1 MRRILRRLAIFA
13 ATLLGASILIFAV
26 TAALPGDIV
35 EVLLGTDATPEAVAR
50 LRREFG
56 LDRPLPV
63 RYLEWLGGVLTGNFG
78 VSHFN
83 HQPVLALIA
92 PRLAVTAWL
101 VGLGIVGSVLI
112 ALPAGMVAALK
123 RRHWQGFSVNALAQV
138 GMAIPVFFGGIVLT
152 LIFAVWLRWLPAN
165 DYVPLRTDPL
175 EWARHLVLPVVTLSL
190 VQGAVLIR
198 YVRSAFVEV
207 LSEDYYRT
215 ARAIGWT
222 PTAALLRH
230 GVRNAAVSLVTV
242 IGLQLSAVL
251 VGAIVVEQV
260 FNLPGL
266 GTLLLNAVAQ
276 RDLFVIQGTV
286 MFLVLAVLVINAIVD
301 FSYLLIDPRQTNEA
315 RAESR
320 TGSGLD
326 ERSEQD
332 RARGEVG

>member
-1 MRRILRRLAIFA
+1 MTWRILRRLGIFA
-13 ATLLGASILIFAV
+13 VTLLGASILIFVV
-26 TAALPGDIV
+26 TAALPGDIAQ
-35 EVLLGTDATPEAVAR
+35 VLLGTDATPEAVAA
-50 LRREFG
+50 LREQLG

-78 VSHFN
+78 VSHLSG
-83 HQPVLALIA
+83 QPVLSLLA

-101 VGLGIVGSVLI
+101 VVLGIIGALLF

-123 RRHWQGFSVNALAQV
+123 RRHWQGFTVNGLAQI
-138 GMAIPVFFGGIVLT
+138 GMAIPVFWGGILLVLV
-152 LIFAVWLRWLPAN
+152 FAVWLRWLPAN
-165 DYVPLRTDPL
+165 DYVPLRTDPVQ
-175 EWARHLVLPVVTLSL
+175 WAAHLVLPVFTLSL

-207 LSEDYYRT
+207 LNEDYYRT

-242 IGLQLSAVL
+242 LGLQLSAVL

-260 FNLPGL
+260 FTLPGL
-266 GTLLLNAVAQ
+266 GTLLLTAVAQ

-286 MFLVLAVLVINAIVD
+286 MFLVLAVLVINAVVD
-301 FSYLLIDPRQTNEA
+301 FSYLLIDPRQ
-315 RAESR
+315 R
-320 TGSGLD
+320 TGRD
-326 ERSEQD
+326 AE
-332 RARGEVG
+332 

>member
-1 MRRILRRLAIFA
+1 MGRILRRLGIFA
-13 ATLLGASILIFAV
+13 VTLLGASVLIFAV
-26 TAALPGDIV
+26 TAALPGDIAQ
-35 EVLLGTDATPEAVAR
+35 VLLGTDATPEAVEQ
-50 LRREFG
+50 LRRELG
-56 LDRPLPV
+56 LDRPLAV
-63 RYLEWLGGVLTGNFG
+63 RYLEWLGGVLTGDFG
-78 VSHFN
+78 VSHLSN
-83 HQPVLALIA
+83 QPVLALIG

-101 VGLGIVGSVLI
+101 VGLSIVGALLI

-123 RRHWQGFSVNALAQV
+123 RRHWQGFAVNALAQL
-138 GMAIPVFFGGIVLT
+138 GMAIPVFFGGILIVLV
-152 LIFAVWLRWLPAN
+152 FAVWLQWLPAN
-165 DYVPLRTDPL
+165 GYRPLLADPVQ
-175 EWARHLVLPVVTLSL
+175 WARHLVLPVVTLSL

-230 GVRNAAVSLVTV
+230 GVRNAAVSLVTI

-260 FNLPGL
+260 FTLPGL

-286 MFLVLAVLVINAIVD
+286 MFLVLAVLVINALVD
-301 FSYLLIDPRQTNEA
+301 FSYLLIDPRQ
-315 RAESR
+315 
-320 TGSGLD
+320 
-326 ERSEQD
+326 
-332 RARGEVG
+332 RARGEVE